1 MARNQRTT
9 TASVQ
14 ARRKYVRTLVPVGVA
29 GAVVASVALVPAFA
43 AGDDDPDLPDVSARK
58 LLEKVADSDAD
69 TMSGTVRS
77 DVDLGLP
84 GMPGSSGGSAGK
96 SGSPFGSSAGKHGA
110 HGKESKDGAAGTAA
124 PQQRLAELA
133 SGEHTLRVAQD
144 GPDKQ
149 SVALVEK
156 TSEYRMVHN
165 GADVY
170 AYDSQKNAVWH
181 AKKPSSAHDA
191 RQHQKRGTHGL
202 TKAPT
207 SPKKA
212 ADQLLKH
219 TSKSSDYSVDGTT
232 TVAGRDAYTLVVS
245 PKQSGST
252 VKEVRVAVDAKNGV
266 PLKVTVE
273 PASGGKPVVDVGY
286 TKVSFS
292 KPSAKLF
299 DFHVPKGATVTEA
312 TPQQKRS
319 GKQHTPGAQRQDN
332 SNPLSSKDV
341 KTFGTGWATVA
352 RVNLPDGAMSAEPK
366 GGKAAK
372 DEETPKNLGSLA
384 NMLGTQVKGDF
395 GTGTV
400 VKTRVVNALITKDG
414 TVYVGAVS
422 SGNLIKAANSD
433 S

>member
-9 TASVQ
+9 TASVH

-58 LLEKVADSDAD
+58 LMEKVAGSDVD

-84 GMPGSSGGSAGK
+84 GMPGSGDGGAGK

-110 HGKESKDGAAGTAA
+110 HGKDGKGGAGGTAA

-170 AYDSQKNAVWH
+170 AYDSQKNAAWH
-181 AKKPSSAHDA
+181 AKK
-191 RQHQKRGTHGL
+191 QHQKKQHQKKGTHGL

-252 VKEVRVAVDAKNGV
+252 VKDARIAVDAKNGV
-266 PLKVTVE
+266 PLKVTVQ

-299 DFHVPKGATVTEA
+299 DFHAPKGAKVTEA
-312 TPQQKRS
+312 TPHQKHS
-319 GKQHTPGAQRQDN
+319 GKQHAPGAQPRDN
-332 SNPLSSKDV
+332 SNPLSSKDA

-352 RVNLPDGAMSAEPK
+352 CVDLPDGAMSAEPK

-400 VKTRVVNALITKDG
+400 VKSRVVNALITKDG